1 MSNCYCCQ
9 AEKYSGLIVNLTCED
24 GRRLKKQLA
33 IPSSCSCQSCASS
46 DVKSE
51 NRKTK
56 SKS

>member
-1 MSNCYCCQ
+1 MSNCHCCQ

-46 DVKSE
+46 NVESE